1 LISRLGLVKTSLIDY
16 PGRVAAVIFTPGCN
30 FRCPYCHNPE
40 LVRGPVP
47 EDFVTV
53 DEILR
58 FLEKRRPVL
67 GGVVITGGE
76 PLLHQDL
83 GNLLTAIRD
92 LGLQVKIDTNGSFPG
107 ELEELRPDFVAMDI
121 KTSFSN
127 YHRVL
132 PPGAKA
138 EDMVSRIRKSLKVL
152 TESGISHQLRTTMV
166 PGIVDEKDFD
176 EILPEVRG
184 ADGYLLSGYRNQRTL
199 DSAWNTVDPYDDKV
213 LEAVAE
219 RLRSAGIP
227 TKLRVN

>member
-16 PGRVAAVIFTPGCN
+16 PGRVASVIFTPGCN

-47 EDFVTV
+47 EDFIAV

-76 PLLHQDL
+76 PLLHRDME
-83 GNLLTAIRD
+83 NLLRKIRD
-92 LGLQVKIDTNGSFPG
+92 LGLPVKIDTNGSFPG
-107 ELEELRPDFVAMDI
+107 ELEKLRPDFVSMDI

-132 PPGAKA
+132 APGTKA
-138 EDMVSRIRKSLKVL
+138 EDMSARIRKSLKVL
-152 TESGISHQLRTTMV
+152 TESGIPHQLRTTMV

-176 EILPEVRG
+176 EIIPEVRG
-184 ADGYLLSGYRNQRTL
+184 ANSYLLSGYRNRRTL
-199 DSAWNTVDPYDDKV
+199 DSTWNTVDPYDATV

-227 TKLRVN
+227 TTLRVN